1 MDYRLL
7 GRAMSYKTLMLMYFA
22 SGVFLLMLWDL
33 VWAREGAASMTA
45 LWQVFLL
52 AVLLAG
58 LHFFC
63 YEEGILPRVP
73 AKAKYALHLAAT
85 YAIVLGGAF
94 LFGWAPRP
102 TFGTVLAA
110 TGIFLAAYAALWLA
124 FWVYYRAQK
133 ALLNERLERYKNA

>member
-33 VWAREGAASMTA
+33 VWAREGAASMTT

-52 AVLLAG
+52 AVLLVGA
-58 LHFFC
+58 HFCC

-73 AKAKYALHLAAT
+73 ARVKRVLHLVVT
-85 YAIVLGGAF
+85 YLVVLAELF

-102 TFGTVLAA
+102 TFGIVLAA

-124 FWVYYRAQK
+124 FYVYYRAQK
-133 ALLNERLERYKNA
+133 ELLNERLERYKNA

>member
-33 VWAREGAASMTA
+33 VWAREGAASMTT

-52 AVLLAG
+52 AVLLSGA
-58 LHFFC
+58 HFCC

-73 AKAKYALHLAAT
+73 ARVKRVLHLVVT
-85 YAIVLGGAF
+85 YLVVLAELF

-102 TFGTVLAA
+102 DLRDRAGCDRDFSRRLRRALARLLRLLPCA
-110 TGIFLAAYAALWLA
+110 EGAA
-124 FWVYYRAQK
+124 
-133 ALLNERLERYKNA
+133 